1 MARTG
6 CARTML
12 GMSTPTVIEA
22 PLALE
27 PVTSDP
33 FIAVLDH
40 GSPDRDARWAAFL
53 ARVAAAPHRRIYD

>member
-1 MARTG
+1 
-6 CARTML
+6 ML